1 MSQMKLQNVS
11 ALVPIET
18 ILADPS
24 RVRSQA
30 AEAESFDDHL
40 WRVRAQSEERT
51 AGAQPDS
58 ARLSP
63 PQAAPADATGQPTAE
78 TEPAADDQ
86 GGDPQESAG
95 VDSDEN
101 VSGQAPP
108 EDAAENDRTGD
119 GEAET
124 DAEDRQASEAAE
136 AGSQTGQE
144 QKTDTDPDADGAKA
158 ADPRKNP
165 AKPLPK
171 QPDGQVDKGNAAQPA
186 ADPTSAE
193 QQASS
198 AAQTVPEQ
206 TATQDGPALRRVAAE
221 DPAAGTN
228 NAEANTEA
236 PDKTLGQATDAT
248 RNRNR
253 VDKRGDGPDG
263 TPAQQQQSQTQVS
276 QAGTSQRA
284 QHRAETESA
293 ADEQTSRQAPE
304 PPTRNA
310 AKAAAAAD
318 PQADAQAVSNQ
329 PATAAGEQTSLAED
343 QKVNAGEKTAEPAAT
358 AAPDSRMN
366 VPLRISP
373 SQEPRA
379 GSTQQPHQDSE
390 SGQVDQ
396 ARFVQRVA
404 RAFRA
409 VGERSGSV
417 RLRLSPPQLGSLRLE
432 ITVRDGSMTARVEA
446 ETPTAR
452 NLLLDNLPALRDRLA
467 QQDVKVKQFDV
478 DLMDRSPGGLPDQTA
493 DHTQSHR
500 RGGGGDSA
508 AQPSGDTDRDAQP
521 ESGPGA
527 ANRPGEGTQLNVV
540 I

>member
-11 ALVPIET
+11 GLVPIEP

-40 WRVRAQSEERT
+40 WRVRAQSEETT
-51 AGAQPDS
+51 AGTRSDS

-63 PQAAPADATGQPTAE
+63 PQAAPADATGQSTAE

-86 GGDPQESAG
+86 GGDPQDSAD

-108 EDAAENDRTGD
+108 EDAAENDRTAD
-119 GEAET
+119 AEAET

-165 AKPLPK
+165 DKPLPK

-198 AAQTVPEQ
+198 TAHTLSEQ
-206 TATQDGPALRRVAAE
+206 TATEDGPALQRVSAE
-221 DPAAGTN
+221 NPAAGTN
-228 NAEANTEA
+228 STEANTEV
-236 PDKTLGQATDAT
+236 PDKTLGQATDGT
-248 RNRNR
+248 SGRNRS
-253 VDKRGDGPDG
+253 DKRGDGPDG
-263 TPAQQQQSQTQVS
+263 APGQEQQSQTQAS
-276 QAGTSQRA
+276 QAGTPLRA
-284 QHRAETESA
+284 QHQAETENA
-293 ADEQTSRQAPE
+293 ADQQTSRQAPE
-304 PPTRNA
+304 RPTRNPA
-310 AKAAAAAD
+310 HAAAAAD
-318 PQADAQAVSNQ
+318 PQADAQTVSNQ

-343 QKVNAGEKTAEPAAT
+343 QKVNAGEEMAKPAAT
-358 AAPDSRMN
+358 AAPDSRLN

-373 SQEPRA
+373 SQDPRA
-379 GSTQQPHQDSE
+379 GSAQQPHQESE

-409 VGERSGSV
+409 IGQRSGSL

-432 ITVRDGSMTARVEA
+432 ITVRDGAMTARVEA

-452 NLLLDNLPALRDRLA
+452 NLLLDNLPA
-467 QQDVKVKQFDV
+467 
-478 DLMDRSPGGLPDQTA
+478 
-493 DHTQSHR
+493 
-500 RGGGGDSA
+500 
-508 AQPSGDTDRDAQP
+508 QPSGDADRDAQP

>member
-1 MSQMKLQNVS
+1 MSQMKLENVF
-11 ALVPIET
+11 ALVPMDV
-18 ILADPS
+18 ILADS
-24 RVRSQA
+24 ARLRSQA
-30 AEAESFDDHL
+30 AETESFDDHL
-40 WRVRAQSEERT
+40 WRVRAQSEETT
-51 AGAQPDS
+51 AGARPDS

-63 PQAAPADATGQPTAE
+63 PQAAPADATGQSTAQ
-78 TEPAADDQ
+78 TEPAADEQ
-86 GGDPQESAG
+86 GRDPQDSAD

-108 EDAAENDRTGD
+108 GDAAENDRTAD
-119 GEAET
+119 AEAET
-124 DAEDRQASEAAE
+124 DAEDRRASEAAE

-144 QKTDTDPDADGAKA
+144 QKANADDLQKTSG
-158 ADPRKNP
+158 
-165 AKPLPK
+165 KPVPE
-171 QPDGQVDKGNAAQPA
+171 QPA

-193 QQASS
+193 QEASS
-198 AAQTVPEQ
+198 AAHTLPEQ
-206 TATQDGPALRRVAAE
+206 TATQDGPALQRVSEE

-228 NAEANTEA
+228 SAEANTEA
-236 PDKTLGQATDAT
+236 PDKTLGQATDGT
-248 RNRNR
+248 SGRNRS
-253 VDKRGDGPDG
+253 DKRGDGPDEA
-263 TPAQQQQSQTQVS
+263 PAQQPQSQMQAS

-284 QHRAETESA
+284 QHQAETESA

-304 PPTRNA
+304 RPTRNPANA
-310 AKAAAAAD
+310 ATAAD
-318 PQADAQAVSNQ
+318 PQADAQTVSNQ
-329 PATAAGEQTSLAED
+329 PATSAGGQTSVAED
-343 QKVNAGEKTAEPAAT
+343 QNVNAGEETAKPAAT
-358 AAPDSRMN
+358 AAPDSRLN

-409 VGERSGSV
+409 IGQRSGSL

-446 ETPTAR
+446 ETQTAR

-467 QQDVKVKQFDV
+467 QQDIRVKQFDV

-493 DHTQSHR
+493 NHTQSDH
-500 RGGGGDSA
+500 RGGGSSA
-508 AQPSGDTDRDAQP
+508 PQPSGDGDPDANAV
-521 ESGPGA
+521 SDPGA